1 MDRVTKVLAEHHLAH
16 HPPVQVI
23 PGVLRFTYTTNP
35 GGAFGVF
42 GNAPYV
48 FLAAT
53 LVVCAAIVVASLSVS
68 TAPITVGLGLV
79 LGGAVGNLTDRI
91 VRGSRFD
98 GRVVDFIDFRVWPV
112 FNVADSAIVVGAALI
127 LLAGVRRAAHR

>member
-1 MDRVTKVLAEHHLAH
+1 M
-16 HPPVQVI
+16 
-23 PGVLRFTYTTNP
+23 
-35 GGAFGVF
+35 
-42 GNAPYV
+42 
-48 FLAAT
+48 
-53 LVVCAAIVVASLSVS
+53 
-68 TAPITVGLGLV
+68 GLGLV

-112 FNVADSAIVVGAALI
+112 FNVADSAIVIGAALI